1 MNGALKLIFALV
13 LLAAGAAGGLLIA
26 MNSFEIKQTVV
37 MQQVAEGL
45 TAEDVRESMMSKAA
59 ELNMKFVGHQPLST
73 ELNNRGVKSA
83 QLDIYQFCNPED
95 ARKMVDVDM
104 SFAAYMPCRIILV
117 EDPEGRLWLEMLDL
131 DLMIQ
136 FAKLEGEVLDIAI
149 RVRDTLVEIMDSAA
163 KGDF

>member
-1 MNGALKLIFALV
+1 MNGFLKLIFALV
-13 LLAAGAAGGLLIA
+13 LLAVGAAGGLLVA

-45 TAEDVRESMMSKAA
+45 TPEDIEQSLMSKAA
-59 ELNMKFVGHQPLST
+59 ELNMKFVGHQPLSK
-73 ELNNRGVKSA
+73 ELNSRGVESR

-117 EDPEGRLWLEMLDL
+117 EDSQGRLWLEMLDL

-136 FAKLEGEVLDIAI
+136 FAKLEGEVLEIAV
-149 RVRDTLVEIMDSAA
+149 RVRDTLTEIMNSAA
-163 KGDF
+163 KGEF